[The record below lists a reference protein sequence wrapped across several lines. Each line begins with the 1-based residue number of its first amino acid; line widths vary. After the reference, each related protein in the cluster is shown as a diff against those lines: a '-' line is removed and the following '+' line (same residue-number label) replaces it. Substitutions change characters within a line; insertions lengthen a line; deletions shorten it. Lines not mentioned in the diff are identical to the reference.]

1 MPTGEHI
8 RWAGYRRALADVPEA
23 DETSLVTLILTDPD
37 QVIAEAAVSEHIER
51 RATALLRCP
60 GFPEWAARVTPAIDG
75 HPFLTQRLQEWSLLR
90 AITRTEPWSP
100 AALLTA
106 SDYLQRLVTT
116 HTNCPEALSLLA
128 ESGKTRRIR
137 TTAQAKMEN

>member
-1 MPTGEHI
+1 MPAGEHI
-8 RWAGYRRALADVPEA
+8 RWAGYRKALADVPQAE
-23 DETSLVTLILTDPD
+23 ETALVASVLTDPD

-51 RATALLRCP
+51 RATALLRCQ
-60 GFPEWAARVTPAIDG
+60 GFAEWAARVAPVVDG
-75 HPFLTQRLQEWSLLR
+75 HPFLTQRLQEWALLR

-116 HTNCPEALSLLA
+116 HTDCPEALTLLA

-137 TTAQAKMEN
+137 TTAKAKIS